1 MDMHRFARLEDYEP
15 LNIDKLV
22 SLFLGNIERY
32 NFRTEGDLHIDIKK
46 LSPGGASVTL
56 SYKDER
62 RTLNIKKPVEVTVNG
77 YGFLARYVSTLPT
90 YLRLADVEFTIYGN
104 VAVNAYFHSGRVS
117 NSVSF
122 LVHVPRY

>member
-1 MDMHRFARLEDYEP
+1 MHRFTRLEDYEP

-22 SLFLGNIERY
+22 SLFLGNTERY

-46 LSPGGASVTL
+46 LSPRGVSITL

-77 YGFLARYVSTLPT
+77 YGFLARYISTLPQ
-90 YLRLADVEFTIYGN
+90 YLRLADVGFTIYGN
-104 VAVNAYFHSGRVS
+104 AAVNAYFHGGKVS
-117 NSVSF
+117 NSVTL
-122 LVHVPRY
+122 LVYIPRY